1 MSGSMYTLLPEVL
14 LNLSKISATVHTA
27 IPVLEFLTLFQNE
40 KVLTGSS
47 FSLYSPSPFPTP
59 TPSSS
64 TTSPS
69 PWPTMSSS
77 CGSSSADEATGRSG
91 SSFAGQSQ
99 PEQSVSPWFWC
110 TTASSCMSLSL
121 GTTWELVA
129 GTTHSRQ
136 NALDYMT
143 WTFFFRRLAQNPSY
157 YGMEDTEVDRL
168 NSFLSGVVGKAP
180 DQL

>member
-1 MSGSMYTLLPEVL
+1 MKGTEFYDEKLKRYVDMPITDVL
-14 LNLSKISATVHTA
+14 
-27 IPVLEFLTLFQNE
+27 QM
-40 KVLTGSS
+40 
-47 FSLYSPSPFPTP
+47 
-59 TPSSS
+59 
-64 TTSPS
+64 TTR
-69 PWPTMSSS
+69 
-77 CGSSSADEATGRSG
+77 G
-91 SSFAGQSQ
+91 
-99 PEQSVSPWFWC
+99 SPWFWC

-168 NSFLSGVVGKAP
+168 NSFLSGLVGKAP
-180 DQL
+180 DQM